1 MTPNAPQLIV
11 LQLVLGFSLQVC
23 AVAQTTPRE
32 QLDRSAGF
40 QTDAQL
46 NKIREDNEEAQV
58 REERRALDLRQ
69 RELLTRE
76 LLTKARAART
86 PPAEIEE
93 KIVALRVMEAQ
104 LKEELGDNHPKLQA
118 LRHKIEVT
126 EKWLSQTVAQEHDGK
141 SRDRQQEHEG
151 NHFLKMLQMKTEM
164 VEIRKTLRETEDDQE
179 REDLQE
185 KLKELGHEMAELQ
198 EESARNHKEHEHGD
212 HEHPQ
217 LKKVHALREAA
228 QRLEASGVED
238 FARELHHRAEE
249 LEREMHRPQ
258 EGPEAVIH
266 EMLQNIDQLRHEV
279 RQMHEKLDHILDLLK
294 DGDRR
299 HRHKE
304 DEDEDE
310 SAGIIQFTP
319 RAAQLVW
326 WDEDRYRAFRQQR
339 EQLAQNGP
347 LRFRHIEINR

>member
-104 LKEELGDNHPKLQA
+104 LKEELGDNHPK
-118 LRHKIEVT
+118 
-126 EKWLSQTVAQEHDGK
+126 
-141 SRDRQQEHEG
+141 
-151 NHFLKMLQMKTEM
+151 
-164 VEIRKTLRETEDDQE
+164 
-179 REDLQE
+179 
-185 KLKELGHEMAELQ
+185 
-198 EESARNHKEHEHGD
+198 
-212 HEHPQ
+212 
-217 LKKVHALREAA
+217 
-228 QRLEASGVED
+228 
-238 FARELHHRAEE
+238 
-249 LEREMHRPQ
+249 
-258 EGPEAVIH
+258 
-266 EMLQNIDQLRHEV
+266 
-279 RQMHEKLDHILDLLK
+279 
-294 DGDRR
+294 
-299 HRHKE
+299 
-304 DEDEDE
+304 
-310 SAGIIQFTP
+310 
-319 RAAQLVW
+319 RAADYFSPV
-326 WDEDRYRAFRQQR
+326 ESGCR
-339 EQLAQNGP
+339 AQNARRNGV
-347 LRFRHIEINR
+347 RSEACSITYRDSAAG